1 MIIRSSAPFH
11 LLLLLS
17 ALLSSTARADTANAS
32 FTVNATIVSGCAF
45 GNSLATPISNLG
57 TINFGSMSS
66 LPSNV
71 DVVSTSGAGSIVV
84 TCTTGANVTIAIDY
98 GVNGGTASGRF

>member
-1 MIIRSSAPFH
+1 MIIRSSTPFH

-17 ALLSSTARADTANAS
+17 VLACPNAQAATANSS

-45 GNSLATPISNLG
+45 GNSLATPITNLG

-66 LPSNV
+66 ITNNV
-71 DVVSTSGAGSIVV
+71 DVTSASGTGSIVV

-98 GVNGGTASGRF
+98 GVNGGTST